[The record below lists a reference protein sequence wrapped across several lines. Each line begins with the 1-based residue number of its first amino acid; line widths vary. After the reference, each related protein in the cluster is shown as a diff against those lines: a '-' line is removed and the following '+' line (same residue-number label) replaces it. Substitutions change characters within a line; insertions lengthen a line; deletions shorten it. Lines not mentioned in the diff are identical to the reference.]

1 MIYLVFLENLILLIA
16 LYLISM
22 KFINKNLLQPI
33 YFLEFH
39 LYAFISKL
47 LCFGMIVSICSI
59 MNPVY
64 KVEILLSGLLTYLLV
79 HTWEAFKIQSILD
92 RKDVS

>member
-1 MIYLVFLENLILLIA
+1 MIYLLFLENLILLIT

-33 YFLEFH
+33 YFFEFH
-39 LYAFISKL
+39 LYAFIFKL
-47 LCFGMIVSICSI
+47 LCFSIIVAISSTISPI
-59 MNPVY
+59 Y

-79 HTWEAFKIQSILD
+79 HIWEALKMQSALD
-92 RKDVS
+92 RKDVF